1 MSYDP
6 IVGFSCAAAPAPRRP
21 RKSGDSLCTQE
32 PLRRQPDLEIRRPAS
47 KGRMQSPVS
56 DSNDGSSV
64 CDDRQVAPIAYSRTL
79 RDAPQHWLR
88 PKLVFRINAEAS
100 RPRRMRL
107 ETSKKHRCM
116 LVIGSCVVDRT
127 RVAAPGTIWLT
138 GPALC
143 SLVEHRLRGS
153 KRDPKKQSFS
163 VGPSWFPG
171 TSHPRSTCRAQRAS
185 SAKKSK
191 DYR

>member
-1 MSYDP
+1 
-6 IVGFSCAAAPAPRRP
+6 
-21 RKSGDSLCTQE
+21 
-32 PLRRQPDLEIRRPAS
+32 
-47 KGRMQSPVS
+47 
-56 DSNDGSSV
+56 
-64 CDDRQVAPIAYSRTL
+64 
-79 RDAPQHWLR
+79 
-88 PKLVFRINAEAS
+88 
-100 RPRRMRL
+100 MRL
-107 ETSKKHRCM
+107 ETSKTHRCM

-171 TSHPRSTCRAQRAS
+171 TSHPSSSCRAQRARS
-185 SAKKSK
+185 SGTCACKMTGDALLRRLCKGEPRSRGIRLTSFQRTRQERP
-191 DYR
+191 DAPCSHSASPFIAPRPRHAHRFAGLFLSHARTTVNRISAQSRVSR